1 MPKAVHFDIQADD
14 PERVK
19 SFYAKLF
26 GRKFER
32 PMEAMEYYLTDT
44 EDLEGKPGQGGNL
57 EKRQSADQRI
67 MNYIGVNSVDE
78 YLLKVEKLGGKV
90 LMPKTIV
97 PGWGYLAICTV
108 TENNTFGIW
117 EGDEIAKSL
126 SEKSIMGCCKS

>member
-1 MPKAVHFDIQADD
+1 MPTAVHFDIPPDD
-14 PERVK
+14 PERAK

-32 PMEAMEYYLTDT
+32 PMEPMGYYLMDT
-44 EDLEGKPGQGGNL
+44 EDLEGKPGLGGGL
-57 EKRQSADQRI
+57 GKRQSADQRI

-90 LMPKTIV
+90 LMPKTVV

-108 TENNTFGIW
+108 TENSTFGLW
-117 EGDEIAKSL
+117 EDDGIAK
-126 SEKSIMGCCKS
+126 E

>member
-1 MPKAVHFDIQADD
+1 MPTAVHFDIPPDD
-14 PERVK
+14 LERAK

-32 PMEAMEYYLTDT
+32 PMEPMEYYLMDT
-44 EDLEGKPGQGGNL
+44 EDLEGKPGLGGGL
-57 EKRQSADQRI
+57 GKRQSADQRI

-90 LMPKTIV
+90 LMPKTVV

-108 TENNTFGIW
+108 TENSTFGLW
-117 EGDEIAKSL
+117 EDDGIAK
-126 SEKSIMGCCKS
+126 E